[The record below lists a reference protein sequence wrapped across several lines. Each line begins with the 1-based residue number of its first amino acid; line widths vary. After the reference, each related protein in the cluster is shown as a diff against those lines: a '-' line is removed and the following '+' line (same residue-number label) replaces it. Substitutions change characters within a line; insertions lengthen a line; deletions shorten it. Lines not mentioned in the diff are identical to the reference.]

1 MLKTIYLG
9 ILFFMVVMVFAAS
22 TNLRE
27 KKERVS
33 RSVFEL
39 FFMVMTAVVVNAIF
53 VMSDI
58 EAVSMVCHSLF
69 LSSIDWLLL
78 LMLRYTIIYTEN
90 YEKISKVMRPLFVVA
105 VAETINMLLNPF
117 FHQVFSLEKKY
128 SSTYGTYYTPVNY
141 GISFYT
147 HLAFS
152 YLLVVWI
159 LVLLAVKCKRTAKI
173 YRKKYSSIL
182 WSFILVIFFDAI
194 GLMANL
200 PVDISL
206 IFYCLACLAIYFF
219 SFYYVP
225 KAMRE
230 TILSSAVQTADM
242 GVACFDIVGKC
253 IYVNQRGKEMI
264 RRFKKITV
272 TGNDYSALENYFT
285 GWLQRHWKA
294 GDREK
299 SFTEKIVDSYRTFT
313 YEFNIQKL
321 YDEQEDFIGHF
332 ITCIDRTNEYEEY
345 EEAHYKATHD
355 VLTGIYNE
363 QYFEQKVVETLGR
376 YSDVPYVMITSDIKD
391 FKLVNDL
398 FGTERG
404 DEVLKMHAQMFRKYA
419 GENVV
424 YGRLA
429 EDRFGFCMP
438 KERFREATFINIMKE
453 IENIFHNDF
462 FRLQIKMG
470 VYEIQDNRE
479 PIFVMIDKCNLA
491 ISRIKDQ
498 FASRVAYYD
507 ESLFQQEMEKYRII
521 NEFDAALN
529 GGQFEMFLQ
538 AQTTGDGKAVGA
550 EGLARWRHPAQGL
563 ISPAVFIP
571 VLEDAGLI
579 HLLDLYMWEQA
590 VKQLAVWKRQGRED
604 LHISVNIS
612 AKDQYHMDIYETLK
626 KLVEDYQINPKNLRL
641 EITETIFITEVE
653 SHLRLVKR
661 LQDYGFEI
669 AIDDFGSGYSSL
681 NILKDISAN
690 ELKIDMVFL
699 QETKNKERSA
709 KIVASVVKLSKQLGM
724 TVVVEGVETE
734 KQVEMLKKLDCDVYQ
749 GYYFS
754 KPVPVAEFESRYM

>member
-1 MLKTIYLG
+1 
-9 ILFFMVVMVFAAS
+9 MVVMVFVAA
-22 TNLRE
+22 TNIRE
-27 KKERVS
+27 KKDRVS
-33 RSVFEL
+33 RSIFEL
-39 FFMVMTAVVVNAIF
+39 FVMAIISVVANSVF

-58 EAVSMVCHSLF
+58 EGVAMVSHSMF
-69 LSSIDWLLL
+69 LASIDWLLL
-78 LMLRYTIIYTEN
+78 LLLRYTVVYTEN
-90 YEKISKVMRPLFVVA
+90 HEKMGKIMFPFLA
-105 VAETINMLLNPF
+105 VAIVETVNMILNPI
-117 FHQVFSLEKKY
+117 FHQVFTLQKNY
-128 SSTYGTYYTPVNY
+128 SASFGTYYTPGNY
-141 GISFYT
+141 RWSFYT
-147 HLAFS
+147 HLGYS
-152 YLLVVWI
+152 YVLVVWI
-159 LVLLAVKCKRTAKI
+159 LVLLALKCRKTARI
-173 YRKKYSSIL
+173 YRRKYSSVL
-182 WSFILVIFFDAI
+182 WGFILVIVFDAI

-200 PVDISL
+200 PLDISL

-219 SFYYVP
+219 SLYYVP
-225 KAMRE
+225 KAMRD
-230 TILSSAVQTADM
+230 TILSAAVQTADM

-264 RRFKKITV
+264 HRYKKIEVEGT
-272 TGNDYSALENYFT
+272 DYSAIENYFA
-285 GWLQRHWKA
+285 GWLQRHWQE

-299 SFTEKIVDSYRTFT
+299 SFTERVTDTYRTFT
-313 YEFNIQKL
+313 YEFNIQTL
-321 YDEQEDFIGHF
+321 YDEQDEQDDFIGHF
-332 ITCIDRTNEYEEY
+332 ITCIDRTNEYDEY

-355 VLTGIYNE
+355 MLTGIYNE

-376 YSDVPYVMITSDIKD
+376 FPNEPYVMITSDIKD

-438 KERFREATFINIMKE
+438 KARFREIMFINIMKE

-470 VYEIQDNRE
+470 VYEIQDVRE

-498 FASRVAYYD
+498 FTSRVAYYD
-507 ESLFQQEMEKYRII
+507 DSLFQQEMEKYKII
-521 NEFDAALN
+521 NEFDGALN
-529 GGQFEMFLQ
+529 SGQFEMFLQ
-538 AQTTGDGKAVGA
+538 AQTTWEGKAVGA
-550 EGLARWRHPAQGL
+550 EGLVRWRHPQQGL
-563 ISPAVFIP
+563 ISPQTFIP
-571 VLEDAGLI
+571 VLENAGLI

-590 VKQLAVWKRQGRED
+590 VKQLAEWKKIGRED

-626 KLVEDYQINPKNLRL
+626 KLAEDYEVNPKNLRL

-653 SHLRLVKR
+653 SHLRLVRK
-661 LQDYGFEI
+661 LQEYGFEI

-699 QETKNKERSA
+699 QETKNKERGA
-709 KIVASVVKLSKQLGM
+709 KIVASVIKLSKQLGM
-724 TVVVEGVETE
+724 TVVVEGVETKE
-734 KQVEMLKKLDCDVYQ
+734 QVEMLKALDCDVYQ
-749 GYYFS
+749 GYYFA